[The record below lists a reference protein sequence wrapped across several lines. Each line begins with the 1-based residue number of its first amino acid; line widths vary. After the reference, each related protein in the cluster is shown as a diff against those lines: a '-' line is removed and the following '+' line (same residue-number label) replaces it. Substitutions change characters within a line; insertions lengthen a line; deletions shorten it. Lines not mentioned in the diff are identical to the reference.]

1 MTTGPHPGDPQTTR
15 RRRRRPEDA
24 PQPWDI
30 PPADE
35 YDIRAVKALA
45 AGVASDGQQKRALDW
60 IIRCAAGTYDLSF
73 RPGVDGHRA
82 TDFSEGKRFVGLQLV
97 RLVNMKMPDKPTEKP

>member
-1 MTTGPHPGDPQTTR
+1 M
-15 RRRRRPEDA
+15 RRRRPEDA
-24 PQPWDI
+24 PQPWDP

-45 AGVASDGQQKRALDW
+45 AGVASDGQQRRALDW

-82 TDFSEGKRFVGLQLV
+82 TTSRKASGSSGS
-97 RLVNMKMPDKPTEKP
+97 PWCGSST

>member
-1 MTTGPHPGDPQTTR
+1 MKLAR
-15 RRRRRPEDA
+15 RDRDVR
-24 PQPWDI
+24 QPWHQ

-45 AGVASDGQQKRALDW
+45 AGVASDSQQKRALDW

-73 RPGVDGHRA
+73 RPGQDGNRA

-97 RLVNMKMPDKPTEKP
+97 RLVNMKMPDQPTPGSRPGA

>member
-1 MTTGPHPGDPQTTR
+1 MAKF
-15 RRRRRPEDA
+15 RPLRPA
-24 PQPWDI
+24 SVPQPWDLA
-30 PPADE
+30 PTDE

-73 RPGVDGHRA
+73 RPGIDGHRA

-97 RLVNMKMPDKPTEKP
+97 RLVNMKMPDKPT

>member
-1 MTTGPHPGDPQTTR
+1 MTTPRKRG
-15 RRRRRPEDA
+15 A
-24 PQPWDI
+24 AIPQPWDV

-60 IIRCAAGTYDLSF
+60 IIRVAAGTYDLSF
-73 RPGVDGHRA
+73 RPGVDGYRA
-82 TDFSEGKRFVGLQLV
+82 TEFAEGKRFVGLQLV
-97 RLVNMKMPDKPTEKP
+97 RLVNMKMPERPTEKP